1 MNTSQTI
8 KINMTLTIN
17 IILLNN
23 VDRFYTARQRHLP
36 FSLFGIINRVI
47 CLLQFG
53 LIFEI

>member
-1 MNTSQTI
+1 
-8 KINMTLTIN
+8 MTLTIN

-47 CLLQFG
+47 CLLQFE